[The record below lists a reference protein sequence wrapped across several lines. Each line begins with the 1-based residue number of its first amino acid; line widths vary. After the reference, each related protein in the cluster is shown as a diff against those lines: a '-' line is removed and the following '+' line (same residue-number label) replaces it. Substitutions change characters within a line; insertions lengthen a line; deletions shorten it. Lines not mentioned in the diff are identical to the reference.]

1 MYLTSKHRGGVM
13 PTLKAEEFCAAFYT
27 WAEACQ
33 TELPA
38 DDEGM
43 KHWRKEFADHWSFM
57 ELAIHKSCLLNRL
70 IYAREPLRTEMCPA
84 HKGKWSG
91 CVFEKKL
98 ECGCQFG
105 SNVTGWLMPPD
116 KSRKKKMQANNSPS

>member
-1 MYLTSKHRGGVM
+1 M
-13 PTLKAEEFCAAFYT
+13 PNLKTEEFCEAFYT

-38 DDEGM
+38 DDEDQ
-43 KHWRKEFADHWSFM
+43 KQWRRAFADHWSFL
-57 ELAIHKSCLLNRL
+57 ELAIHKSCLLDRL
-70 IYAREPLRTEMCPA
+70 IYAREPLRTEMCPE

-91 CVFEKKL
+91 CVWEKL

-105 SNVTGWLMPPD
+105 SNVTGWLMPPNQQ
-116 KSRKKKMQANNSPS
+116 KGVKRKIS